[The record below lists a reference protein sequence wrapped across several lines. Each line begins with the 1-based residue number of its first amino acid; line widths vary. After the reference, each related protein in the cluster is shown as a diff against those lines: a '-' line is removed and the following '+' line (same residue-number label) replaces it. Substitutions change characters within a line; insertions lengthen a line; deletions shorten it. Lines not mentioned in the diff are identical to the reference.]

1 MQLMSSIKVRA
12 GVFEALQYRD
22 FRLFWIGQ
30 VIGVLGFQML
40 IISQG
45 WLIYDLTG
53 SKIQLGLVG
62 LSAAVPAI
70 LLNLFGGVVADKI
83 NPKLLIM
90 GTQSMAGLTVT
101 VLATLVLT
109 HLIQPWHVMAGAFA
123 WGALGAFDQPSR
135 QAMFPH
141 LIDRRSMMN
150 AVALNSMVWQSTRI
164 VGPAMAGIFID
175 WFGAALTYYLAGAGF
190 FIFVLFLAAVRMPRI
205 VRTRSSSFFRDLMAG
220 VIYVRNNHIFT
231 FLLGMT
237 FFNSFFGLSYIQLMP
252 VFQKDILQVGASGL
266 GVLMAAS
273 GVGALTGTLVIAS
286 LGNVKQRGKIIIGGA
301 IAFGL
306 LLTLFGYSHWL
317 PVSLVLVALAGGAS
331 SIYMILAQSTLQ
343 VLVPDEFRGR
353 VMGFWGMTFNIM
365 PLGGFQAGILAN
377 YFGAPLTVALGGTA
391 VIAFAL
397 LGAARDPEVRR
408 LGTLTTGS

>member
-1 MQLMSSIKVRA
+1 MTSIKARA
-12 GVFEALQYRD
+12 GVFEALQYRE

-62 LSAAVPAI
+62 LSAAIPAI
-70 LLNLFGGVVADKI
+70 VLNLFGGVVADKI

-101 VLATLVLT
+101 VLATLILT
-109 HLIQPWHVMAGAFA
+109 GVIQPWHVMVGAFA

-205 VRTRSSSFFRDLMAG
+205 VRTRSSSFLLDMKAG
-220 VIYVRNNHIFT
+220 VTYVRNNHIFT

-252 VFQKDILQVGASGL
+252 VFQKDILGLGASGL
-266 GVLMAAS
+266 GALMAAS
-273 GVGALTGTLVIAS
+273 GVGALTGTLIIAS
-286 LGNVKQRGKIIIGGA
+286 LGDVKRKGAIIIGGA
-301 IAFGL
+301 VAFGSL
-306 LLTLFGYSHWL
+306 LVLFGYSHWF

-397 LGAARDPEVRR
+397 LRAARDPEVRQ
-408 LGTLTTGS
+408 LGTRTTEP

>member
-1 MQLMSSIKVRA
+1 MTSIKARA

-70 LLNLFGGVVADKI
+70 SLNLFGGVVADKI
-83 NPKLLIM
+83 NPKQLIM
-90 GTQSMAGLTVT
+90 ITQSIAGLNVT
-101 VLATLVLT
+101 VLATLILT
-109 HLIQPWHVMAGAFA
+109 SLIQPWHVMAGAFA

-175 WFGAALTYYLAGAGF
+175 RFGAALTYYLAGAGF
-190 FIFVLFLAAVRMPRI
+190 FIFVLFLAAIRMPQI
-205 VRTRSSSFFRDLMAG
+205 VRTRTSSFLRDLMAG
-220 VIYVRNNHIFT
+220 VTYVRKNHIFT

-252 VFQKDILQVGASGL
+252 VFQKDILGLGASGL
-266 GVLMAAS
+266 GALMATS
-273 GVGALTGTLVIAS
+273 GVGALTGTLIIAS
-286 LGNVKQRGKIIIGGA
+286 LGDVKRKGAMIIGGA
-301 IAFGL
+301 LAFGL
-306 LLTLFGYSHWL
+306 LLVLFGYSRWL

-331 SIYMILAQSTLQ
+331 SIYMILAQSTLHL
-343 VLVPDEFRGR
+343 LVPDEFRGR
-353 VMGFWGMTFNIM
+353 VMGFWGMSYNIM

-377 YFGAPLTVALGGTA
+377 YFGAPLTVALGGSA

-397 LGAARDPEVRR
+397 LAAARDPEVRR
-408 LGTLTTGS
+408 LGTGTTEA

>member
-1 MQLMSSIKVRA
+1 MTSIKARA

-70 LLNLFGGVVADKI
+70 SLNLFGGVVADKI
-83 NPKLLIM
+83 NPKRLIM
-90 GTQSMAGLTVT
+90 ITQSIAGLNVT
-101 VLATLVLT
+101 VLATLILT
-109 HLIQPWHVMAGAFA
+109 SLIQPWHVMAGAFA

-175 WFGAALTYYLAGAGF
+175 RFGAALTYYLAGAGF
-190 FIFVLFLAAVRMPRI
+190 FIFVLFLAAIRMPQI
-205 VRTRSSSFFRDLMAG
+205 VRTRTSSFLRDLMAG
-220 VIYVRNNHIFT
+220 VTYVRKNHIFT

-252 VFQKDILQVGASGL
+252 VFQKDILGLGASGL
-266 GVLMAAS
+266 GALMATS
-273 GVGALTGTLVIAS
+273 GVGALTGTLIIAS
-286 LGNVKQRGKIIIGGA
+286 LGDVKQKGAMIIGGA
-301 IAFGL
+301 LAFGL
-306 LLTLFGYSHWL
+306 LLVLFGYSRWL

-331 SIYMILAQSTLQ
+331 SIYMILAQSTLHL
-343 VLVPDEFRGR
+343 LVPDEFRGR
-353 VMGFWGMTFNIM
+353 VMGFWGMSFNIM

-377 YFGAPLTVALGGTA
+377 YFGAPLTVALGGSA

-397 LGAARDPEVRR
+397 LAAARDPEVRR
-408 LGTLTTGS
+408 LGTGTTEA